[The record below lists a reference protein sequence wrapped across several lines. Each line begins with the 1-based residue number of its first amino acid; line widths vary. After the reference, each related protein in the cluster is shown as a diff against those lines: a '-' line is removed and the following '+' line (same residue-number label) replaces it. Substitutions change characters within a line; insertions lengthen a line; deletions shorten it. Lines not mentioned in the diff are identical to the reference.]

1 MGTLEAIFTLIYVRK
16 ELSIVTKMKIIL
28 YLIFLVY
35 GLICNSCGKDAENV
49 KADPIEKSSIDLSD
63 CYVGQIHTFNLE
75 SIDEVNRELLR
86 DMLNNHVF
94 IPIISRPETDP
105 FKDWDIQTVVISKD
119 DIPSVDFRANDT
131 VFFKIQKIMSAFPS
145 DIHDCLYIYYDT
157 AFLCSIKICSI
168 RASQD
173 E

>member
-1 MGTLEAIFTLIYVRK
+1 MRK
-16 ELSIVTKMKIIL
+16 SISLVMCLCALLSIGVSGCSSDDTEGM
-28 YLIFLVY
+28 
-35 GLICNSCGKDAENV
+35 GMSSGDGKDAENV
-49 KADPIEKSSIDLSD
+49 KADSIEKSSIDLSD

-75 SIDEVNRELLR
+75 SIDEVNRELLW

-119 DIPSVDFRANDT
+119 DIPSVGFRANDT

-145 DIHDCLYIYYDT
+145 DIHDCLYIYHDT
-157 AFLCSIKICSI
+157 AFLCSINICSK
-168 RASQD
+168 RAL
-173 E
+173 